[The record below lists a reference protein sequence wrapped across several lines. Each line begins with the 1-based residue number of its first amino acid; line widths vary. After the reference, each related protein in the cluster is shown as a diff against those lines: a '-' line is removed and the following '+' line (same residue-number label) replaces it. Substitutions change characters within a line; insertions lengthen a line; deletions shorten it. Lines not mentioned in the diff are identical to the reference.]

1 LQKDV
6 SLPRP
11 SFVPEPPSASATVAG
26 PPVAVSPIAPPAA
39 IPPVAVSQVAVSL
52 MAVPPVAVPP
62 VAVPPVAV
70 PPVAVATTLDEAIE
84 TVRGFNRVYTRCIG
98 LLDHE
103 FLGSEF
109 TLSEA
114 RVLYELAKQT
124 DFIASVLARV
134 LGIDMG
140 YLSRMLGQ
148 FARKRLIKRTRS
160 TADGRRVLV
169 QLTSKGRRALEAL
182 DQAAR
187 DQIADLIMPFSEAR
201 REDLLAAMRSIRR
214 ILAPYESEKPYLVRP
229 VRLDDLRTIIERQGA
244 IYSQEYGWD
253 GSYRELVAE
262 ILGNFAKS
270 FDPDREAGWVAECQG
285 KLVGSVF
292 VMWSSGSVAQL
303 RLLYVEPTGR
313 GLGIGHRLVQECI
326 EFARAKGYQEIRL
339 WTNDVLVSA
348 RRIYEEAG
356 FTLTE
361 QTEQRKFGRDLVSQ
375 WWSLSL

>member
-1 LQKDV
+1 M
-6 SLPRP
+6 PRP
-11 SFVPEPPSASATVAG
+11 SFVPEPPSASATVAA

-39 IPPVAVSQVAVSL
+39 IPPVAVSL
-52 MAVPPVAVPP
+52 MAVPP

-244 IYSQEYGWD
+244 LYSQEYGWD

-270 FDPDREAGWVAECQG
+270 FDPGREAGWVAECQG
-285 KLVGSVF
+285 TLVGSVF

-303 RLLYVEPTGR
+303 RLLYVEPTAR

-361 QTEQRKFGRDLVSQ
+361 EKEQRKFGRDLVSQ